1 MKTNL
6 TNQEI
11 YSLLSGRLSMTL
23 NRTLLQSF
31 RNNDIPLTREQW
43 SILAVLW
50 KQDGCS
56 QQTLANETYRDKP
69 SITRLLD
76 KMEKDNLVL
85 RKADK
90 DDRRLNLIFLTP
102 KGKSLEE
109 KAFEIVNDIEAA
121 VTKGLSAAQVANL
134 KETIKVILS
143 NIENQ

>member
-31 RNNDIPLTREQW
+31 RNNNIPLTREQW

-76 KMEKDNLVL
+76 KMEKDDLVL

-90 DDRRLNLIFLTP
+90 EDRRLNLIFLTP
-102 KGKSLEE
+102 KGKSLED
-109 KAFEIVNDIEAA
+109 KAFEIVNDIEAT
-121 VTKGLSAAQVANL
+121 VTKGLSPEQVANL

>member
-102 KGKSLEE
+102 KGKSLEA